1 MSLLQNFEG
10 SISAI
15 KGVKDSLFIACPSYE
30 DRSVAVAERLSADY
44 VVDRVV
50 LFTSV
55 EYSDKGKF
63 PSHLQRNKHAL
74 EKACSLG
81 LTTLNF
87 CMDQPIRSMVEFEK
101 LCRHWHELSR
111 LESITVD
118 VSTFPRQELIVLLR
132 VLESLPHLPRIRL
145 FYTEPGEYGTET
157 PSGWLTRGVKSVRTV
172 PGFGGIQQPG
182 KKKLLIMFLGHEDE
196 RAAITWKR
204 HQPETTITIFPDPN
218 YRKELNGIVERTH
231 QILFTKLASAKIY
244 APVAARGIEEAQN
257 AVLELWEEY
266 QKTHFLVVAPLG
278 TKLQSLG
285 VYRAAK
291 LKRDIQITY
300 AVPSVYNFNA
310 YSEGVGTTWKI
321 AWRDG

>member
-1 MSLLQNFEG
+1 MIRKFKGN
-10 SISAI
+10 ITAI
-15 KGVKDSLFIACPSYE
+15 NGAKDSLFIACPSYE
-30 DRSVAVAERLSADY
+30 ERSVAVVKQLSANY
-44 VVDRVV
+44 VADRAV

-55 EYSDKGKF
+55 EYCDKGKF
-63 PSHLQRNKHAL
+63 PSHLQQITQAL
-74 EKACSLG
+74 KTVCSAG
-81 LTTLNF
+81 LTTLKF
-87 CMDQPIRSMVEFEK
+87 YIDRPIESMVEFEK
-101 LCRHWHELSR
+101 LFFQWHEASR
-111 LESITVD
+111 ILNVTVD

-132 VLESLPHLPRIRL
+132 VLESLPDSPIIRL

-157 PSGWLTRGVKSVRTV
+157 AGGWLTRGVKSVRTI

-182 KKKLLIMFLGHEDE
+182 KKKLLVMFLGHEDE

-231 QILFTKLASAKIY
+231 QLLFTKLASAKIHP
-244 APVAARGIEEAQN
+244 PVSARGIHEAQN

-266 QKTHFLVVAPLG
+266 RKTHFLVVAPLG
-278 TKLQSLG
+278 TKLQTLG

-291 LKRDIQITY
+291 LKSDIQITY

-310 YSEGVGTTWKI
+310 YSEGVGTMWEITWKE
-321 AWRDG
+321 A